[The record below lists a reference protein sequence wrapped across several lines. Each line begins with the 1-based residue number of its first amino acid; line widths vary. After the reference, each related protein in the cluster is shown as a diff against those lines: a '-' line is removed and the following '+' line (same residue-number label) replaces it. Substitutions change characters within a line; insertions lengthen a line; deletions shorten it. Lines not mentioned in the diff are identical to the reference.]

1 MRLVSVICLF
11 MLVAAIAMPTHAGIL
26 FRPCDDE
33 TVLVTLDVCHS
44 GPPAVSDSSEMP
56 SLCGCPSEPVAPGFC
71 CFAERMTDDFSP
83 PMVIYEKDRPP
94 RA

>member
-11 MLVAAIAMPTHAGIL
+11 MLVASIAMPARAGIL
-26 FRPCDDE
+26 YRPCDDE

-44 GPPAVSDSSEMP
+44 GLAAVSDSSEMP
-56 SLCGCPSEPVAPGFC
+56 SLCGCPPEPVAPGFC
-71 CFAERMTDDFSP
+71 CFVERMTDAFSP
-83 PMVIYEKDRPP
+83 PTVACEKDRPP